1 MLERGQV
8 FAAYHHKQG
17 EEAGYS
23 YVLSQIMKKLSFAK
37 KIYSNFKSVLTRYDS
52 CDTICVSKQYTYE
65 TDAYKAFITGEDHYE
80 SGF

>member
-23 YVLSQIMKKLSFAK
+23 YVLSQIVKKLAFAEK
-37 KIYSNFKSVLTRYDS
+37 FIQILKSVLTRYDF
-52 CDTICVSKQYTYE
+52 CDTICVS
-65 TDAYKAFITGEDHYE
+65 
-80 SGF
+80 